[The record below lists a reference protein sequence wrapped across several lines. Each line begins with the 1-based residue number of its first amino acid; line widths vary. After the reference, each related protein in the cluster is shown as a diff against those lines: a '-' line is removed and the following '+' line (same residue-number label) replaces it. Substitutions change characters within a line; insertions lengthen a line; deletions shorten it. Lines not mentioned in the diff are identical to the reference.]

1 MEKIKAILSRK
12 EKMQRAYHLFS
23 IIMWRLVP
31 VMIFALLF
39 AWIATSIDK
48 HNYKVAPATDFLNY
62 TQFSVTNAREG
73 EDVYFNV
80 CRDSKSNIHYDGDL
94 NIYIIANA
102 EQSDEKRIQTY
113 SRDISGTIQGDC
125 ENKVIKASDFKH
137 TVGTY
142 EMGFCVRFSVKYGYE
157 KEVCKTSNRYRI
169 YAQPTDLESKIRD
182 LEMQL
187 ESARDQ
193 LDATSGN
200 INVAQ
205 DNSLSVP
212 NRTPA
217 NTQANNGAGNNAGGQ
232 TGTQGGSSGSNSN
245 NGNNGGG
252 GTDTGVQPQ
261 SCSLTLIFGVGV
273 GCGSDGLI
281 RL

>member
-1 MEKIKAILSRK
+1 MEKLKSKLNNRDRV
-12 EKMQRAYHLFS
+12 QRAYHLFS

-31 VMIFALLF
+31 VIIFAFLF
-39 AWIATSIDK
+39 AAIATSIDK
-48 HNYKVAPATDFLNY
+48 HNYRVAPATDFLNY

-142 EMGFCVRFSVKYGYE
+142 EMGFCVRFTVKYGYE

-169 YAQPTDLESKIRD
+169 YAQPIDLESKIRD

-193 LDATSGN
+193 LGAATGN
-200 INVAQ
+200 INAPQ
-205 DNSLSVP
+205 DQSLAVP

-217 NTQANNGAGNNAGGQ
+217 NTQPNNAAGGNSTGGQ
-232 TGTQGGSSGSNSN
+232 TGTN
-245 NGNNGGG
+245 NGNNNNNGGG
-252 GTDTGVQPQ
+252 SETGSQPQ
-261 SCSLTLIFGVGV
+261 SCSLTLIFGIGV

>member
-1 MEKIKAILSRK
+1 MEKLKAKLNSKDRF
-12 EKMQRAYHLFS
+12 QRAYHLFS

-31 VMIFALLF
+31 VIIFAFLF
-39 AWIATSIDK
+39 ASIATVIDR
-48 HNYKVAPATDFLNY
+48 HNYRSAPATDFLNY
-62 TQFSVTNAREG
+62 TQFNVTNAREG

-80 CRDSKSNIHYDGDL
+80 CRDTKSNINYDGDL

-113 SRDISGTIQGDC
+113 SRDINGTIQNDC

-142 EMGFCVRFSVKYGYE
+142 EMGFCVRFKVKYGFE

-187 ESARDQ
+187 ESAREQ
-193 LDATSGN
+193 LGATTGN
-200 INVAQ
+200 INAQ
-205 DNSLSVP
+205 QNSSLAVP
-212 NRTPA
+212 NRTPT
-217 NTQANNGAGNNAGGQ
+217 NTQPNTAGGNSNGGQ
-232 TGTQGGSSGSNSN
+232 TGTGGST
-245 NGNNGGG
+245 GNNGGG
-252 GTDTGVQPQ
+252 TGTGIQPQ
-261 SCSLTLIFGVGV
+261 PCSVTLILGIGV

>member
-1 MEKIKAILSRK
+1 MEKLKVKLNGKDRF
-12 EKMQRAYHLFS
+12 QRAYHLFS

-31 VMIFALLF
+31 VIIFAFLF
-39 AWIATSIDK
+39 ASVATLIDK
-48 HNYKVAPATDFLNY
+48 QNYRSAPATDFLNY
-62 TQFSVTNAREG
+62 TQFNVTNAREG

-80 CRDSKSNIHYDGDL
+80 CRDIKSNINYDGDL

-102 EQSDEKRIQTY
+102 EKSDEKRIQTY

-142 EMGFCVRFSVKYGYE
+142 EMGFCVRFTVKYGFE

-187 ESARDQ
+187 ESAREQ
-193 LDATSGN
+193 LGATTGN
-200 INVAQ
+200 INAPQ
-205 DNSLSVP
+205 DSSLAVP
-212 NRTPA
+212 NTAPA
-217 NTQANNGAGNNAGGQ
+217 TTQANTGGNNNGGQ
-232 TGTQGGSSGSNSN
+232 SGTNGSTA
-245 NGNNGGG
+245 NNGGG
-252 GTDTGVQPQ
+252 NSGTGIQPQ
-261 SCSLTLIFGVGV
+261 PCSLTLIFGIGV
-273 GCGSDGLI
+273 GCGSDGLL